1 MKRCFSYCAIFPKE
15 YIFYREQLVFHWMV
29 QGYIMSMANMEME
42 IITKEYFENLVVR
55 SFFQDLAKC
64 EDDGKIISCKMH
76 DIVHD
81 FAQLM
86 TTNEC
91 FAIDGDKKGEIDCR
105 SAHHLLLDN
114 PKHTKFPMCIY
125 NAKNLR
131 TLVVRSKVDNLNIF
145 LTELLGH
152 FKWLRTLI
160 LHCPIKKL
168 PNVVGNLIHLRFI
181 LLDIS
186 NDIEELLDSICNLC
200 NLQTLYVKRCRSLK
214 KLPQGMGKLI
224 NLRHLFL
231 GLNNSIGS
239 FPRGILRLS
248 SLRTLS
254 HFKICGKN
262 DSGGSKLG
270 ELKNLNQIGESLG
283 ITGLGNMVDVC
294 EVENAQFK
302 KKIRLHQLYLTFN
315 VKDVDVD
322 VDKDDRRM
330 ENDVLVLN
338 AL

>member
-1 MKRCFSYCAIFPKE
+1 
-15 YIFYREQLVFHWMV
+15 
-29 QGYIMSMANMEME
+29 
-42 IITKEYFENLVVR
+42 
-55 SFFQDLAKC
+55 
-64 EDDGKIISCKMH
+64 MH

-91 FAIDGDKKGEIDCR
+91 FAIDNDKKGEIDCR

-125 NAKNLR
+125 NAKNIC
-131 TLVVRSKVDNLNIF
+131 TLVVHSKVDNLNIF
-145 LTELLGH
+145 LTKLLGH

-168 PNVVGNLIHLRFI
+168 PNVVRNLIHLRFI

-239 FPRGILRLS
+239 FPRGISRLS

-302 KKIRLHQLYLTFN
+302 KKICLHQLYLTFN

-330 ENDVLVLN
+330 ENDVLFLN

>member
-1 MKRCFSYCAIFPKE
+1 M
-15 YIFYREQLVFHWMV
+15 
-29 QGYIMSMANMEME
+29 
-42 IITKEYFENLVVR
+42 
-55 SFFQDLAKC
+55 
-64 EDDGKIISCKMH
+64 
-76 DIVHD
+76 
-81 FAQLM
+81 
-86 TTNEC
+86 
-91 FAIDGDKKGEIDCR
+91 
-105 SAHHLLLDN
+105 
-114 PKHTKFPMCIY
+114 
-125 NAKNLR
+125 
-131 TLVVRSKVDNLNIF
+131 
-145 LTELLGH
+145 
-152 FKWLRTLI
+152 
-160 LHCPIKKL
+160 
-168 PNVVGNLIHLRFI
+168 GNLIHLRFI

-186 NDIEELLDSICNLC
+186 NDIEELLDSIYNLC

-214 KLPQGMGKLI
+214 KLPQRMGKLI

-239 FPRGILRLS
+239 FPKGISRLS
-248 SLRTLS
+248 YLRTLS

-262 DSGGSKLG
+262 DSRGSKLG

-322 VDKDDRRM
+322 VDKDDKRM

-338 AL
+338 TL